1 LKNKS
6 KKKFFL
12 LNNFEGGHHVV
23 PYLFRIPYNFL
34 IFFTRS
40 HIDIQAQTLFT
51 QADKD
56 GSKKLDTKEIIWVL
70 EQMNIHV
77 KLSELKNIFKRFDS
91 DKDETFQ
98 FPEFR
103 LILRDLMFKKELV
116 EVFKK
121 YVNGDRSFESNP
133 DQPIMTVQQLIHFFA
148 DSQGEHFSSPLVQEI
163 IMYFAQDNKRKEY
176 KMSFL
181 EFSQLIFS
189 IHNQA
194 FEPMKT
200 RVYQVCF

>member
-1 LKNKS
+1 
-6 KKKFFL
+6 
-12 LNNFEGGHHVV
+12 
-23 PYLFRIPYNFL
+23 
-34 IFFTRS
+34 
-40 HIDIQAQTLFT
+40 
-51 QADKD
+51 
-56 GSKKLDTKEIIWVL
+56 
-70 EQMNIHV
+70 MNIHV

-98 FPEFR
+98 FAEFR

-116 EVFKK
+116 EVFRK
-121 YVNGDRSFESNP
+121 YVGGDGSFETNP
-133 DQPIMTVQQLIHFFA
+133 DQPIMTTSQLSDFLA
-148 DSQGEHFSSPLVQEI
+148 DSQGEHYAIPHLHEI
-163 IMYFAQDNKRKEY
+163 IKYFAQDNKRKEH

-200 RVYQVCF
+200 RVYQVMSSPMMSILNLTLNESLWELTKIELKRKQLILTAELIFLKW

>member
-1 LKNKS
+1 MLLLLTTKIIKT
-6 KKKFFL
+6 FF
-12 LNNFEGGHHVV
+12 
-23 PYLFRIPYNFL
+23 YNFFY
-34 IFFTRS
+34 ITQRS

-77 KLSELKNIFKRFDS
+77 KISELKNIFKRFDS

-98 FPEFR
+98 FTEFR

-116 EVFKK
+116 EVFQK
-121 YVNGDRSFESNP
+121 YVGGDRSFESSP
-133 DQPIMTVQQLIHFFA
+133 DQPIMTATQLNQFFL
-148 DSQGEHFSSPLVQEI
+148 DSQGEHYVIPLVHEI
-163 IMYFAQDNKRKEY
+163 IKYFAQDNKRKEY

-200 RVYQVCF
+200 RVYQVKSRLLF